1 MMSSGGRG
9 GSRSG
14 SPWGG
19 SYGGSGASDRR
30 TARQGGALL
39 GVVLCIAA
47 SVPNWS
53 YTDGDASIYFTFLK
67 GFFDKPFSYAPGVVS
82 FGATSPLHVLVFA
95 PIHHLFGAEWIYVA
109 KVMNL
114 LLVLTGAWMIGRAT
128 RHPLG
133 MLGAFAAVAATPQLM
148 ENTFDLFEVGVVFLV
163 GAACV
168 AALVEERWKSALLW
182 AGFAYLARPELVLA
196 AAGVVVYVG
205 SRAGRRARWAHLAP
219 GLIATTSYHVWM
231 ASQGAGWLPTSV
243 TGRLHR
249 VAGEAGGSWTE
260 RFAGSYAPRW
270 LQPTGLGGEILV
282 LLGLAAFG
290 LVVLLARRNKAVWPA
305 LAYAGGVLAV
315 YVVFPPSTYAAR
327 YLLAVAPCMVLLVA
341 QLFGAGSNLR
351 IPAWAPVLSCLLAF
365 ATVRYAWGMPHRW
378 PEHVGLWSRDLA
390 RFRGYAPAAD
400 LSYAIDGLAAPGER
414 VLVYEVQS
422 QYGSRARLVS
432 MDAIVGGEAAAA
444 YARREDWSDFI
455 VRSDIRWV
463 VINQAQ
469 DYRPAYR
476 GTVLHRMY
484 VAQEEVRR
492 DDPRLDAGVVEV
504 ADGAVVYKLRVLN
517 PAVLPPPFGSMQAE
531 PPVLGEREGGL
542 ERGIPAWESI
552 WEAAPN
558 PDSPIR

>member
-1 MMSSGGRG
+1 MISSGGRG

-14 SPWGG
+14 SRRGG
-19 SYGGSGASDRR
+19 SYGGGGALDRR
-30 TARQGGALL
+30 TTRQGGALL
-39 GVVLCIAA
+39 GVLLCIAA
-47 SVPNWS
+47 SVPYWS
-53 YTDGDASIYFTFLK
+53 YTDGDASIYFAFLK

-109 KVMNL
+109 KVLNP
-114 LLVLTGAWMIGRAT
+114 LLVLTGAWMIGRST

-133 MLGAFAAVAATPQLM
+133 MLGALAAVAATPQLM

-163 GAACV
+163 GAGCV
-168 AALVEERWKSALLW
+168 AALVEERWRSALLW

-196 AAGVVVYVG
+196 AAGAVVYVG
-205 SRAGRRARWAHLAP
+205 SCAGRRAPWAFLLP
-219 GLIATTSYHVWM
+219 GLIATTGYHWWM

-260 RFAGSYAPRW
+260 RFAGSFAPRW
-270 LQPTGLGGEILV
+270 VHPSGLGGEVLV
-282 LLGLAAFG
+282 LLALAAIG
-290 LVVLLARRNKAVWPA
+290 LVVLLPKRNKSLWPA

-327 YLLAVAPCMVLLVA
+327 YLLAVAPCLVLLVA
-341 QLFGAGSNLR
+341 KLFEAGSSLR
-351 IPAWAPVLSCLLAF
+351 IPGWAPALSCLLAL
-365 ATVRYAWGMPHRW
+365 ATVRYAWGLPPRW

-390 RFRGYAPAAD
+390 RFRGYEPAAD
-400 LSYAIDGLAAPGER
+400 LSDAIAGLAAPGER
-414 VLVYEVQS
+414 VLVYEIQS

-444 YARREDWSDFI
+444 YARREEWTDFV
-455 VRSDIRWV
+455 VRSNVRWV

-469 DYRPAYR
+469 EYRPAYR

-484 VAQEEVRR
+484 QAQEEARR
-492 DDPRLDAGVVEV
+492 DGSPFEVGVVEV
-504 ADGAVVYKLRVLN
+504 ADGAVVYRLRVLN
-517 PAVLPPPFGSMQAE
+517 RAVLPPPFGSMQAE

-552 WEAAPN
+552 WEVTLN
-558 PDSPIR
+558 

>member
-1 MMSSGGRG
+1 MISSGGRG

-14 SPWGG
+14 SGRGG
-19 SYGGSGASDRR
+19 AHGGGGASDRR
-30 TARQGGALL
+30 ATRQGGALL
-39 GVVLCIAA
+39 GVLLCIAA
-47 SVPNWS
+47 SVPYWP

-109 KVMNL
+109 KVLNL
-114 LLVLTGAWMIGRAT
+114 LLVLTGAWMIGRST

-163 GAACV
+163 GAGCV

-196 AAGVVVYVG
+196 AAGAVVYVG
-205 SRAGRRARWAHLAP
+205 SRAGRRSPWASLLP
-219 GLIATTSYHVWM
+219 GLVATASYHLWM

-243 TGRLHR
+243 SGRLHR
-249 VAGEAGGSWTE
+249 VAGEAGGSWAD

-270 LQPTGLGGEILV
+270 VHPSGLGGEVLVVLV
-282 LLGLAAFG
+282 LAAIG
-290 LVVLLARRNKAVWPA
+290 LVVLLARRNRALWPA

-341 QLFGAGSNLR
+341 KLFEAGSNLR
-351 IPAWAPVLSCLLAF
+351 IPGWAPALSCLLAL
-365 ATVRYAWGMPHRW
+365 ATVRYAWGLPHRW

-390 RFRGYAPAAD
+390 RFRGYEPAAD
-400 LSYAIDGLAAPGER
+400 LSDAIDNHATRGER
-414 VLVYEVQS
+414 VLVYEIQS
-422 QYGSRARLVS
+422 QYGSHARLVS
-432 MDAIVGGEAAAA
+432 MDAIVGGEAASA
-444 YARREDWSDFI
+444 YARREDWTDFI
-455 VRSDIRWV
+455 SRAKVRWV
-463 VINQAQ
+463 VVNQAQ
-469 DYRPAYR
+469 AYR
-476 GTVLHRMY
+476 KAYDGTVLQRLY
-484 VAQEEVRR
+484 RAQEEVRR
-492 DDPRLDAGVVEV
+492 DSGGFEEGSLEV
-504 ADGAVVYKLRVLN
+504 ADGAVVYRLRSLN
-517 PAVLPPPFGSMQAE
+517 AAVLPPPFGSMQVE
-531 PPVLGEREGGL
+531 PPVLGERAGGL

-552 WEAAPN
+552 WEVTAN
-558 PDSPIR
+558 